1 MDEIALDIDRL
12 VITGANVS
20 QVDADIFRRLL
31 QAELERVLL
40 VQRGVNGVDTNS
52 EITRLELVDVDMAE
66 GGNLESLVSEVA
78 RRIAMSISPLEADQE
93 I

>member
-20 QVDADIFRRLL
+20 HVDADIFRRLL

>member
-1 MDEIALDIDRL
+1 MDEIALEIDRL

-20 QVDADIFRRLL
+20 PVDADTFRRLL
-31 QAELERVLL
+31 QAELERALL
-40 VQRGVNGVDTNS
+40 VQRGVSGVDTNS